1 MMTSMISAF
10 DALSFEPFCQ
20 KLKLS
25 LVPSLREKTAPKEA
39 MVIKKEE
46 KERSNTLPPPP
57 QSPPSPQKQR
67 RPEEKRSRFA
77 PELDGLHCF
86 ETIVRY

>member
-25 LVPSLREKTAPKEA
+25 LVPSHREKTAPKEA
-39 MVIKKEE
+39 MAIKKEE
-46 KERSNTLPPPP
+46 KERSKSLPQPPPP
-57 QSPPSPQKQR
+57 QQQR

>member
-1 MMTSMISAF
+1 MAF
-10 DALSFEPFCQ
+10 YDSSRP
-20 KLKLS
+20 
-25 LVPSLREKTAPKEA
+25 R
-39 MVIKKEE
+39 
-46 KERSNTLPPPP
+46 
-57 QSPPSPQKQR
+57 QKQR

>member
-46 KERSNTLPPPP
+46 KERSNTLPPP
-57 QSPPSPQKQR
+57 SPQKQR

>member
-57 QSPPSPQKQR
+57 QSPPSQQKQR

>member
-57 QSPPSPQKQR
+57 QSPQKQR